1 MNYYVHVLKNYAVVE
16 GRARRAE
23 YWWFVLFNLIASIS
37 LSVVD
42 GVAGTVY
49 LGVIYS
55 LAVLIP
61 SIAVGVRRLHD
72 IGRTGWWLLIILT
85 IVGILVILY
94 FSVLGGDEGENEYG
108 PDPIEEEE
116 LEYEDD
122 DEAD

>member
-1 MNYYVHVLKNYAVVE
+1 MNYYIHVLKNYAVVE

-116 LEYEDD
+116 LEYGDD

>member
-116 LEYEDD
+116 LEYGDD

>member
-1 MNYYVHVLKNYAVVE
+1 MNYYIHVLKNYAVVE

>member
-1 MNYYVHVLKNYAVVE
+1 
-16 GRARRAE
+16 
-23 YWWFVLFNLIASIS
+23 VLFNLIASIS